1 MAVETNWKNFLSED
15 SELPPDVSIRV
26 KGDEEEGGQD
36 FRAHKTLLAG
46 VSPVFRKRF
55 FGPMKDTMEV
65 VEVKETTPEAFG
77 SLLNYIYK
85 LPGEDTFSKVGEI
98 ECPQMIFELLQLAD

>member
-26 KGDEEEGGQD
+26 KGEEEEEGGQI

-55 FGPMKDTMEV
+55 LGP
-65 VEVKETTPEAFG
+65 
-77 SLLNYIYK
+77 
-85 LPGEDTFSKVGEI
+85 
-98 ECPQMIFELLQLAD
+98 